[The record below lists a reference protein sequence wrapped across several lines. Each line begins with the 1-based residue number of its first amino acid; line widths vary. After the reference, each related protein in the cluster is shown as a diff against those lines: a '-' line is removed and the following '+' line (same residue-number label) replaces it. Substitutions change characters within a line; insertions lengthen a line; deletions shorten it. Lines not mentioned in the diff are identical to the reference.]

1 MDRARLARLL
11 VPLLLVAL
19 LAPTTSLAR
28 SPSPGPAASTDAS
41 PRPAAIVD
49 VDAFESLLTD
59 LGIGVI
65 RSASDLVAQPEPRP
79 IVTVTRAQVA
89 ALAHEVADGGG
100 LPGWDID
107 RLTPMPDGA
116 PPFSYLI
123 AAWLDTEG
131 TPRAEAARGWYAE
144 DTDWTRAPEQL
155 YPRAVLTL
163 FSADV
168 AEHVDR
174 ESVVSAASPGP
185 SMPPVASPTTSAGLH
200 TVALAQSVGSAPC
213 TFIQAFFNDQIL
225 SLFRALRLAPD
236 FLGSGG
242 VLRDIGGFVAGLW
255 NAALDLAQQV
265 VSALVRE
272 LTAPIM
278 AAIGTA
284 VAVVGVIS
292 QISSYITGWAIALD
306 GPDLIAFDLAG
317 APTTA
322 HELRVRETS
331 RPFPHDDAL
340 EDCARASG
348 VTLPRLFSVGAPVT
362 WRILGQVPDPRTPV
376 PYLVLPID
384 PAVTRVPADRRPTWR
399 FQTATEPS
407 ADGAPREGI
416 VLFEA
421 SLPREEVTDVVRLGQ
436 RILDQGITDL
446 TASIP
451 TTELRELVRGQL
463 RQALQPVIAELE
475 AAVRSAGRSVF
486 EVRGVKH
493 VVVQYHAE
501 EPSPGPSIPID
512 PMAVAVRDI
521 VACDLLADVIEML
534 GPPEPNWGNGTG
546 RTGTHGAFASWGWAS
561 TCEWYARVEG
571 DAPSF
576 SLQLHYLGA
585 GEDHGALWESWE
597 PLMYSVGEVVFEG
610 RRAWRMQAPGADG
623 YIILAR
629 NGVIVTGVGSASV
642 AKQLTRIAL
651 ERVEAQVEPSPAPE
665 RSVAP

>member
-1 MDRARLARLL
+1 MGYARSARALVATLL
-11 VPLLLVAL
+11 VVLVTTATG
-19 LAPTTSLAR
+19 LAH
-28 SPSPGPAASTDAS
+28 SPSPGTSPGAS
-41 PRPAAIVD
+41 PRPATTVD
-49 VDAFESLLTD
+49 VDAFGQALAG
-59 LGIGVI
+59 LGIGI
-65 RSASDLVAQPEPRP
+65 IDSAADIGSDTGAAP
-79 IVTVTRAQVA
+79 IVTLTRSQVA
-89 ALAHEVADGGG
+89 ALAHEVAGGGG

-107 RLTPMPDGA
+107 RLTPMPEGS

-123 AAWLDTEG
+123 AAWLDTGE
-131 TPRAEAARGWYAE
+131 TPRAETARAWYAD

-163 FSADV
+163 FSADM

-174 ESVVSAASPGP
+174 EAVVALGSPGP
-185 SMPPVASPTTSAGLH
+185 SATTGTSVVSG
-200 TVALAQSVGSAPC
+200 ALAQSVSTAPC
-213 TFIQAFFNDQIL
+213 TFIQAFFNDQL
-225 SLFRALRLAPD
+225 FTLFRALRLSPD

-242 VLRDIGGFVAGLW
+242 ILRDIGGFVAGLW

-265 VSALVRE
+265 IGALVRE

-306 GPDLIAFDLAG
+306 GPDLIAFDLSG

-348 VTLPRLFSVGAPVT
+348 VTLPRLFAVGAPVT

-376 PYLVLPID
+376 PYLVLPVD
-384 PAVTRVPADRRPTWR
+384 PDVTRVPADRRPTWR

-407 ADGAPREGI
+407 ADGAPREGL

-436 RILDQGITDL
+436 RLLEQGIADL
-446 TASIP
+446 TTSIP
-451 TTELRELVRGQL
+451 TAELREFVRARL
-463 RQALQPVIAELE
+463 REVLRPVIDELE
-475 AAVRSAGRSVF
+475 TAVRSAGRSVF
-486 EVRGVKH
+486 EVRGVKP
-493 VVVQYHAE
+493 VVVQYHAD
-501 EPSPGPSIPID
+501 EPTPAPVGSID
-512 PMAVAVRDI
+512 PATLVVRDI

-534 GPPEPNWGNGTG
+534 GPPEPDWGNGTG
-546 RTGTHGAFASWGWAS
+546 RTGSHGAFASGGWAS

-571 DAPSF
+571 DAPSY
-576 SLQLHYLGA
+576 SLQLHWLGA
-585 GEDHGALWESWE
+585 GEDPVALWESWE
-597 PLMYSVGEVVFEG
+597 PLMYSLGEVAFEG
-610 RRAWRMQAPGADG
+610 RRAWRMQIPGADG

-629 NGVIVTGVGSASV
+629 NGVIVTGVGA
-642 AKQLTRIAL
+642 AFAARQLTRIAL
-651 ERVEAQVEPSPAPE
+651 ERVEAQQAPTPAPT
-665 RSVAP
+665 AP